1 VRPVRKLLDRDEKRP
16 LLILHGRTSAN
27 RLDAGRLLGGRN
39 SGRSDGRMGRGVDM
53 TADQLR
59 ALFAAIDSLP
69 AITVTVD
76 YSLRVEV
83 VTRGATISTNCWSGV
98 IYSEEIP

>member
-1 VRPVRKLLDRDEKRP
+1 
-16 LLILHGRTSAN
+16 
-27 RLDAGRLLGGRN
+27 
-39 SGRSDGRMGRGVDM
+39 MGRGVDM

-76 YSLRVEV
+76 YSLRGEV
-83 VTRGATISTNCWSGV
+83 VTRGDRISTNCWSGV
-98 IYSEEIP
+98 IDTEMNR

>member
-1 VRPVRKLLDRDEKRP
+1 
-16 LLILHGRTSAN
+16 
-27 RLDAGRLLGGRN
+27 
-39 SGRSDGRMGRGVDM
+39 M